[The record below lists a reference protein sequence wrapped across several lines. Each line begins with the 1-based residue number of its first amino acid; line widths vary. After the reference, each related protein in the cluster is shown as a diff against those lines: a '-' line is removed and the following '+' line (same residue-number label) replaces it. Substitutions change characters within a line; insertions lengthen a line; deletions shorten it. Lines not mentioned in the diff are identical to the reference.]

1 MSGDSGPTWSGA
13 GGPDTARLAA
23 ELEARRNLTDLS
35 LIGRGGMGQVYR
47 AYDRGL
53 RRWVAVKAL
62 RPDVVGGAG
71 EGYRRFLAEM
81 RTLATIRHTA
91 VVSIHYADTASDDG
105 TAAYFVMDYVDGGDL
120 DGALADRRR
129 TGRKFTVDEVD
140 RVLRPV
146 ADALDHIHHRTP
158 PVVHRDLK
166 PANILLPRDPR
177 GGAGTTAVLTDFGIS
192 IAGDDT
198 RVTSTGLVIGTE
210 RYMAPEIFTV
220 ASTYGAH
227 LVDYSPA
234 TDRYALALI
243 ALEMLTLTAFRD
255 TMSTAAWRG
264 DRTPPRLTADDLAAS
279 DAAVAPQ
286 VAGVFRR
293 ALDNDPA
300 RRFPTAVAFLDALRD
315 AAAGQAGQVG
325 EAGQTREL
333 PGPWG
338 TAPAPVPPSSG
349 APRSGAPRW
358 RTPVALGAVLTIVG
372 ALAVLGFVGY
382 RQFLTPGWDARDARI
397 VAAFPDLLPERQ
409 GQHGWRGM
417 TCESGEP
424 RGEEGARV
432 NCHGDDLTMAVV
444 DFGDEDVRASYV
456 PVDGVRDLEADG
468 CRIRVAPAT
477 GTGAAMGVFPE
488 TGDRT
493 RYAMLL
499 TGTTVDSASTATDV
513 VGDIP
518 VC

>member
-1 MSGDSGPTWSGA
+1 MSG
-13 GGPDTARLAA
+13 GGHTHDDADLARLAE
-23 ELEARRNLTDLS
+23 ELERRRNLTDLT
-35 LIGRGGMGQVYR
+35 LIGRGGMGHVYR
-47 AYDRGL
+47 AYDQGL
-53 RRWVAVKAL
+53 QRWVAVKAV
-62 RPDVVGGAG
+62 RPDVVGSGG

-91 VVSIHYADTASDDG
+91 VVNIHYADAVSSDG

-120 DGALADRRR
+120 EGALADRRS
-129 TGRKFTVDEVD
+129 TGRKFTVAEVD

-146 ADALDHIHHRTP
+146 ADALDHIHHRNP

-166 PANILLPRDPR
+166 PANILLPRDPH
-177 GGAGTTAVLTDFGIS
+177 GGAGATAVLTDFGIS

-198 RVTSTGLVIGTE
+198 RMTSTGLVIGTE
-210 RYMAPEIFTV
+210 KYMAPEIFTV

-264 DRTPPRLTADDLAAS
+264 DRTLPRLTSTELAAT
-279 DAAVAPQ
+279 DATAAPQ

-293 ALDNDPA
+293 ALDNDPS
-300 RRFPTAVAFLDALRD
+300 RRFPAAVAFLDALRD
-315 AAAGQAGQVG
+315 AARGQV
-325 EAGQTREL
+325 GQTREV
-333 PGPWG
+333 PVTWN
-338 TAPAPVPPSSG
+338 APAPVPASAAAPGAGAAASG
-349 APRSGAPRW
+349 ASRW
-358 RTPVALGAVLTIVG
+358 RTPVVLLTVLALVG

-382 RQFLTPGWDARDARI
+382 RQFLTPGWEPSDARI
-397 VAAFPDLLPERQ
+397 VGAFPDLLPERQ
-409 GQHGWRGM
+409 GQEGWRGM
-417 TCESGEP
+417 TCEGGEP
-424 RGEEGARV
+424 RGEEDARV
-432 NCHGDDLTMAVV
+432 SCHGDGLTMAVV
-444 DFGDEDVRASYV
+444 DFGSEDVRSAYV
-456 PVDGVRDLEADG
+456 PADGVQQLEADG
-468 CRIRVAPAT
+468 CRIRVAAPSDS
-477 GTGAAMGVFPE
+477 GGAMGVFPE

-499 TGTTVDSASTATDV
+499 TGSPVDTASSVTDV
-513 VGDIP
+513 VGNIP

>member
-1 MSGDSGPTWSGA
+1 VSGDSGHTWSDRGE
-13 GGPDTARLAA
+13 PDTARLAA
-23 ELEARRNLTDLS
+23 ELEERRNLTDLS

-62 RPDVVGGAG
+62 RPDVVGSAG
-71 EGYRRFLAEM
+71 EGYRRFLVEM

-91 VVSIHYADTASDDG
+91 VVNIHYADAASADG

-120 DGALADRRR
+120 EGALADRRR
-129 TGRKFTVDEVD
+129 TGRKFTLDEVD

-255 TMSTAAWRG
+255 TMSTVAWRG
-264 DRTPPRLTADDLAAS
+264 DRTPPRLTADDLARQ

-293 ALDNDPA
+293 ALDNDPSH
-300 RRFPTAVAFLDALRD
+300 RFHTAVAFLDALRD
-315 AAAGQAGQVG
+315 AATGQA
-325 EAGQTREL
+325 AQTREV
-333 PGPWG
+333 PGPWN
-338 TAPAPVPPSSG
+338 TAPAPVPAPVPATGPASSG
-349 APRSGAPRW
+349 TARW
-358 RTPVALGAVLTIVG
+358 RTPVALAAVLTIVG
-372 ALAVLGFVGY
+372 ALAILGFVGY
-382 RQFLTPGWDARDARI
+382 RQFLTPGWDAGDARI
-397 VAAFPDLLPERQ
+397 VAAFPDLLPDRQ

-417 TCESGEP
+417 TCEGGAP
-424 RGEEGARV
+424 RGEEEARV
-432 NCHGDDLTMAVV
+432 SCHGVDLTMAVV
-444 DFGDEDVRASYV
+444 DFGDEDVRAAYV
-456 PVDGVRDLEADG
+456 PADGVQDLEADG
-468 CRIRVAPAT
+468 CRIRVAAAT
-477 GTGAAMGVFPE
+477 GTGGAMSVFPE

-499 TGTTVDSASTATDV
+499 TGTTVDSASTVTDV